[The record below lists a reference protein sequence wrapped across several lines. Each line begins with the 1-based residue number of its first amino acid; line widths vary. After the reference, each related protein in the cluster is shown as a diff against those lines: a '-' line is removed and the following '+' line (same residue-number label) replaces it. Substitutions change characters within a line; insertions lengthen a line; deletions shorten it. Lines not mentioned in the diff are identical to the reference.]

1 MKNFKLLLAMLA
13 LAWSLPL
20 LAGTVSIQVRLNR
33 MVYMQ
38 YEPVYA
44 CVTLRNDT
52 GRALLFGNDPRLQGF
67 ILFDI
72 RDSHGRQVAKREDR
86 EISVTGLVLAPGE
99 IKSMV
104 IPVQKY
110 YHLEKCGTYRIAAYI
125 SHNLLPAEY
134 QSDDQLF
141 RVESGVTVWEKTV
154 GLPDL
159 DGTKRDEVI
168 QTRTYSL
175 RSLTESTS
183 RYYYLVVEDEKNVYG
198 VLRVGQMVGRE
209 KFHAEVD
216 LMSRIHLLMPLSPR
230 IFHYLSF
237 SLDGLNIDNSY
248 WRTSETIPMLYRDPS
263 NGVVTLIGGVQAYP
277 GIDFRDPNEGKLT
290 ASKLLTEEEKRQERQ
305 LNQPKPVRDRG
316 LVDLGKRLDFT
327 LEKSDSE

>member
-1 MKNFKLLLAMLA
+1 MKKIKFLLAALTFTLLL
-13 LAWSLPL
+13 PL
-20 LAGTVSIQVRLNR
+20 GAGTVSIQTRINR

-38 YEPVYA
+38 YEPIYA

-52 GRALLFGNDPRLQGF
+52 GRALLFGDDPRLQGF

-72 RDSHGRQVAKREDR
+72 RDIHGRKVPKREGR
-86 EISVTGLVLAPGE
+86 EISVNGLILAPGE
-99 IKSMV
+99 IKNMI

-110 YHLEKCGTYRIAAYI
+110 YHLEHCGTYRIAAYI
-125 SHNLLPAEY
+125 SHNLLPEEY
-134 QSDDQLF
+134 QSEDQLF
-141 RVESGVTVWEKTV
+141 RVEPGVTVWKKTV

-159 DGTKRDEVI
+159 DGDKRDEVI
-168 QTRTYSL
+168 QTRTYSI

-209 KFHAEVD
+209 KFHAEID

-237 SLDGLNIDNSY
+237 SLDGINIDNSY

-263 NGVVTLIGGVQAYP
+263 NGVVTLIGGKQAYP
-277 GIDFRDPNEGKLT
+277 GVDFKDPNEGKLT
-290 ASKLLTEEEKRQERQ
+290 ASKLLTEEEKNAERQ
-305 LNQPKPVRDRG
+305 MNKPQPVRDRG
-316 LVDLGKRLDFT
+316 LVDLGKKLDIPP
-327 LEKSDSE
+327 EKKEE